1 MDDLMNAALTDVTVD
16 PQDII
21 VGDSAVTGIQS
32 ADGEFTEFIMPDGSI
47 VYIDR
52 LGNIIK

>member
-1 MDDLMNAALTDVTVD
+1 MDDLMNAALTDVTVT
-16 PQDII
+16 PQNIV